1 MRVKTLLLRFTCDSP
16 LRGSADKVRGFFA
29 NEFREHILFHQHL
42 EDGKLLYR
50 TPLIQYK
57 VIDGQ
62 PLVVGINQG
71 ADTLQRIYEKIEY
84 LKIGEEEYRVREK
97 EINWRMDDFGT
108 TESPIPYRFL
118 TPWLALNE
126 KNYELYRRMSSWQER
141 KPLLKRI
148 LIGNII
154 SLSKSLGYTVSE
166 WIEAEIMEIE
176 EIPTRLK
183 GIPMLGFLGTFSLNF
198 WIPDYWGIGKS
209 VSRGFGTVKRLCNSL

>member
-1 MRVKTLLLRFTCDSP
+1 MQVKTLLLRFTCDVP
-16 LRGSADKVRGFFA
+16 VRGSADKVRGFFA
-29 NEFREHILFHQHL
+29 NKFGEHILFHQHL
-42 EDGKLLYR
+42 DAGKLVYR

-71 ADTLQRIYEKIEY
+71 ADILQKIFEKVEY
-84 LKIGEEEYRVREK
+84 LKIGQDEYGVREK
-97 EINWRMDDFGT
+97 EIILRRDDFGT
-108 TESPIPYRFL
+108 AESPIPYHFL

-126 KNYELYRRMSSWQER
+126 KNYELYRRMGSWQER
-141 KPLLKRI
+141 KPLLERI
-148 LIGNII
+148 LIGNIL

-166 WIEAEIMEIE
+166 WIEAEIMEME

-198 WIPDYWGIGKS
+198 RIPDYWGIGKS
-209 VSRGFGTVKRLCNSL
+209 VSKGFGTVKRLCNSS